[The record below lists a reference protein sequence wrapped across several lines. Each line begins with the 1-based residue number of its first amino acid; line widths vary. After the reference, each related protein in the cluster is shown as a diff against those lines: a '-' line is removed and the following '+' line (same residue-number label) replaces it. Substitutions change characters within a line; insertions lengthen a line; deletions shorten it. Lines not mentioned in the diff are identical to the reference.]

1 MADLIKMPKLGLTM
15 EEGTV
20 SRWLKREGDYVSAG
34 EVYLEIENDKATFEV
49 QAEHEGVLRKILAE
63 QGAVLPV
70 TTPIAIIGSPDES
83 IESLLTDVLD
93 TESPLQFDDLS
104 SGTPSGSEAQNEK
117 ARINASPAARKIASE
132 CGLDLA
138 DVRGSGPG
146 GRITRGDVL
155 AAAKTCASSCGASTP
170 LVFKRIPLSGIRK
183 TIGKVTSHSKQ
194 TIPHFYVTA
203 DLDLT
208 DAISW
213 RQTLK
218 SRNEKAPSITA
229 IVAHGV
235 CQCIP
240 RHPVMNAQLE
250 EDSISVFAT
259 INLGIAIALSDGL
272 VVANLPS
279 AEGKS
284 LLELDEQ
291 ILQTTERVRSQKF
304 TEEDLTGSTFT
315 ISNLG
320 QYGIRTFAAVIHPPE
335 AAILALGR
343 CEQRVVVVAGR
354 VEIRWVMSVTLS
366 CDHRIIDGATAGL
379 FLNCLSEAIK
389 HYA

>member
-1 MADLIKMPKLGLTM
+1 
-15 EEGTV
+15 
-20 SRWLKREGDYVSAG
+20 
-34 EVYLEIENDKATFEV
+34 
-49 QAEHEGVLRKILAE
+49 
-63 QGAVLPV
+63 
-70 TTPIAIIGSPDES
+70 
-83 IESLLTDVLD
+83 
-93 TESPLQFDDLS
+93 
-104 SGTPSGSEAQNEK
+104 
-117 ARINASPAARKIASE
+117 
-132 CGLDLA
+132 
-138 DVRGSGPG
+138 
-146 GRITRGDVL
+146 
-155 AAAKTCASSCGASTP
+155 
-170 LVFKRIPLSGIRK
+170 
-183 TIGKVTSHSKQ
+183 
-194 TIPHFYVTA
+194 
-203 DLDLT
+203 
-208 DAISW
+208 
-213 RQTLK
+213 
-218 SRNEKAPSITA
+218 
-229 IVAHGV
+229 
-235 CQCIP
+235 
-240 RHPVMNAQLE
+240 MNAQLA

-354 VEIRWVMSVTLS
+354 IEIRWVMSVTLS